1 MTQSTEL
8 TVNIPLPAKFTKD
21 ALQAHLDE
29 VKARTEASAVI
40 IPLPTSCDEKPPKEL
55 KVCASLA
62 RRVASHSIKLD
73 NFAKN
78 TISKAQAVINET
90 NKVRRDT
97 RNFLEDVKLKARL
110 PATLW
115 EQELARLKE
124 LEQLA
129 REKAHDEEA
138 AYVENERYDLAKFAA
153 ELQAKQAIIDAEI
166 EQKKADE
173 IRKQQAAADVI
184 RLKEEAKKA
193 AEKELAEREAQL
205 LRDREGHE
213 LRVKTLRI
221 AEENR
226 LLKQKVLEQERIER
240 EAAEKVRL
248 ENQRLADEQEKA
260 RLATIEA
267 ERIKTAELNK
277 NKLLL
282 ELSNFLVE
290 KHGLDLPQ
298 AKRLVWN
305 IEQGKVPNLRIDY

>member
-8 TVNIPLPAKFTKD
+8 TVNIPLPAQYTKD

-29 VKARTEASAVI
+29 VKARTETSAVI
-40 IPLPTSCDEKPPKEL
+40 IPLPTNANEKPPKEL
-55 KVCASLA
+55 KVAISSA
-62 RRVASHSIKLD
+62 RRVASHSILLD

-78 TISKAQAVINET
+78 TISEAQSVINET

-124 LEQLA
+124 VEQLA

-153 ELQAKQAIIDAEI
+153 ELQAKQARIDAEI

-205 LRDREGHE
+205 LRDKEGLE
-213 LRVKTLRI
+213 LRVETLRI

-226 LLKQKVLEQERIER
+226 QLKQKVLEQERIER

>member
-1 MTQSTEL
+1 M
-8 TVNIPLPAKFTKD
+8 
-21 ALQAHLDE
+21 
-29 VKARTEASAVI
+29 
-40 IPLPTSCDEKPPKEL
+40 
-55 KVCASLA
+55 
-62 RRVASHSIKLD
+62 
-73 NFAKN
+73 
-78 TISKAQAVINET
+78 
-90 NKVRRDT
+90 
-97 RNFLEDVKLKARL
+97 
-110 PATLW
+110 
-115 EQELARLKE
+115 
-124 LEQLA
+124 
-129 REKAHDEEA
+129 AHDEEA

-184 RLKEEAKKA
+184 RLKEEAKEA

-205 LRDREGHE
+205 LRDKEGHE

-226 LLKQKVLEQERIER
+226 LLKQKVLEQERIEK

-267 ERIKTAELNK
+267 ERIKAAVHNR

-282 ELSNFLVE
+282 DLSNFLIE
-290 KHGLDLPQ
+290 NHGLDLLQ
-298 AKRLVWN
+298 AKKLVWN